1 MAYDRRSRVRLLFLA
16 STGDWHMR
24 ESQYQAQLIRKLR
37 SLFPNCVILKNDPTY
52 IQGIPDLVI
61 FFEDRWAFLEVKAN
75 ARSAHSPNQD
85 YYVERLNEMSFAAF
99 IYPSNEEV
107 ILGDLQQALAP
118 RRHARLSERK

>member
-1 MAYDRRSRVRLLFLA
+1 
-16 STGDWHMR
+16 MR